1 LYGEIHFA
9 CQIAQNKFCG
19 TNTARNKFHGTGV
32 TSMKYLLGIDQGTT
46 QTTAVVVNEMGEMI
60 RKNSSQL
67 PAQFPQAG
75 WVEQEPNDIV
85 RTVKEACAPLLDK
98 YEIAAVG
105 FDNQGETFV
114 VWDASTGEAV
124 TPAIVWQDTRG
135 QSVCEALAPS
145 VDADLL
151 RAKTGL
157 LLDSYF
163 SAPKLKW
170 VFEHYPE
177 IRKKAHEG
185 KLKFGTTETWVIWK
199 LSGGKLHVTDPSTA
213 SRTLLFDMN
222 KFDWDADL
230 LKLFDVPRSMLPE
243 VKPSAG
249 YIGDV
254 DFGNGKPLPL
264 HALLVDQQAALFGQ
278 ACFNAG
284 EMKCSFGTGS
294 FLLMNIGDKPKLSNN
309 GLLTTVGWNF
319 NGHTAYAFDGGI
331 FVTGSAVQ
339 WLRDNLKFIP
349 DSASSHAAAQQSKD
363 FGVVVV
369 PALQGLAAPHWRT
382 DVQGA
387 MFGLNRSTTSD
398 DIVRATLDGIACRVY
413 EVVTAMSQDLGQKPP
428 HLKVY
433 GGPSGNP
440 YLMQV
445 IADLLDLEVRVSA
458 ALEATAIGIAN
469 LAGVSALGNT
479 FEALAKNWK
488 SETTYQPRMT
498 KEERGKKLAQ
508 WSKAIEAVK
517 KFHE

>member
-1 LYGEIHFA
+1 
-9 CQIAQNKFCG
+9 
-19 TNTARNKFHGTGV
+19 
-32 TSMKYLLGIDQGTT
+32 MKYLLGIDQGTT
-46 QTTAVVVNEMGEMI
+46 QTTAVIVNELGEMLE
-60 RKNSSQL
+60 KNSAQL
-67 PAQFPQAG
+67 PARFPQAG
-75 WVEQEPNDIV
+75 WVEQEPADIV

-98 YEIAAVG
+98 YKISAVG
-105 FDNQGETFV
+105 FDNQGETFI
-114 VWDASTGEAV
+114 VWDKDTGQPV

-135 QSVCEALAPS
+135 ESVCKALAPTVNAES
-145 VDADLL
+145 L

-170 VFEHYPE
+170 VFENYPD
-177 IRKKAHEG
+177 ICKQAHEG
-185 KLKFGTTETWVIWK
+185 KLKFGTTETWVLWS
-199 LSGGKLHVTDPSTA
+199 LTQGRLHITDPSTA

-222 KFDWDADL
+222 KFEWDDDL

-249 YIGDV
+249 YVGDV

-278 ACFNAG
+278 ACFKAG

-319 NGHTAYAFDGGI
+319 NGQTAYAFDGGI

-339 WLRDNLKFIP
+339 WLRDNLKLIP
-349 DSASSHAAAQQSKD
+349 DSASSNDAANRSTD
-363 FGVVVV
+363 PGVVVV

-382 DVQGA
+382 DVRGA
-387 MFGLNRSTTSD
+387 MFGLNRSTSSD

-413 EVVTAMSQDLGQKPP
+413 EVVTAMSQDLGQAPP
-428 HLKVY
+428 HLKVD

-440 YLMQV
+440 YLMQT
-445 IADLLDLEVRVSA
+445 IADLLNLEVRVSA

-469 LAGVSALGNT
+469 LAGVSALKT
-479 FEALAKNWK
+479 SFAELSKNWK
-488 SETTYQPRMT
+488 SEKSYIPKMS
-498 KEERGKKLAQ
+498 KEERENKLMQ
-508 WSKAIEAVK
+508 WNKAVGAVK
-517 KFHE
+517 GFHQ

>member
-1 LYGEIHFA
+1 
-9 CQIAQNKFCG
+9 
-19 TNTARNKFHGTGV
+19 
-32 TSMKYLLGIDQGTT
+32 MKYLLGIDQGTT
-46 QTTAVVVNEMGEMI
+46 QTTAVIVNELGEMLE
-60 RKNSSQL
+60 KNSAQL
-67 PAQFPQAG
+67 PARFPQAG
-75 WVEQEPNDIV
+75 WVEQDPADIV
-85 RTVKEACAPLLDK
+85 RTVKEACAPLLEK
-98 YEIAAVG
+98 YDISAVG

-114 VWDASTGEAV
+114 VWDKDTGEPV

-135 QSVCEALAPS
+135 ESVCKALAS
-145 VDADLL
+145 HVDPELL
-151 RAKTGL
+151 RHKTGL

-170 VFEHYPE
+170 VFENYPE
-177 IRKKAHEG
+177 IRKQAHEG
-185 KLKFGTTETWVIWK
+185 KLKFGTTETWVIWS
-199 LSGGKLHVTDPSTA
+199 LTQGRLHITDPSTA

-222 KFDWDADL
+222 KFEWDEDL
-230 LKLFDVPRSMLPE
+230 LKLFDVPGSMLPE

-294 FLLMNIGDKPKLSNN
+294 FLLMNIGDKPRLSSN

-319 NGHTAYAFDGGI
+319 NGQTAYAFDGGI

-339 WLRDNLKFIP
+339 WLRDNLNVIP
-349 DSASSHAAAQQSKD
+349 DSASSHEAAKRSTD
-363 FGVVVV
+363 PGVVVV

-382 DVQGA
+382 DVRGA
-387 MFGLNRSTTSD
+387 MFGLNRSTSSD

-413 EVVTAMSQDLGQKPP
+413 EVVTAMSQDLGKAPP
-428 HLKVY
+428 HLKVD

-440 YLMQV
+440 YLMQM
-445 IADLLDLEVRVSA
+445 IADLLNLEVRVSA

-469 LAGVSALGNT
+469 LAGVSALGT
-479 FEALAKNWK
+479 SFDELSANWK
-488 SETTYQPRMT
+488 SETSYLPRMNE
-498 KEERGKKLAQ
+498 EERSKKLAQ
-508 WSKAIEAVK
+508 WNKAVEAVK
-517 KFHE
+517 GFHA

>member
-1 LYGEIHFA
+1 
-9 CQIAQNKFCG
+9 
-19 TNTARNKFHGTGV
+19 
-32 TSMKYLLGIDQGTT
+32 MKYLLGIDQGTT
-46 QTTAVVVNEMGEMI
+46 QTTAVIVNELGEMLE
-60 RKNSSQL
+60 KNSAQL
-67 PAQFPQAG
+67 PARFPQAG
-75 WVEQEPNDIV
+75 WVEQDPADIV

-98 YEIAAVG
+98 YDISAVG

-114 VWDASTGEAV
+114 VWDKDTGESV

-135 QSVCEALAPS
+135 ESVCKALASNIDPE
-145 VDADLL
+145 LL
-151 RAKTGL
+151 RHKTGL

-170 VFEHYPE
+170 VFENYPE
-177 IRKKAHEG
+177 IRKQAHEG
-185 KLKFGTTETWVIWK
+185 KLKFGTTETWVIWSLTK
-199 LSGGKLHVTDPSTA
+199 GKLHITDPSTA

-222 KFDWDADL
+222 KFEWDEDL

-294 FLLMNIGDKPKLSNN
+294 FLLMNIGDKPKLSSN

-339 WLRDNLKFIP
+339 WLRDNLKLIP
-349 DSASSHAAAQQSKD
+349 DSASSNDSANRSTD
-363 FGVVVV
+363 SGVVIV

-382 DVQGA
+382 DVRGA
-387 MFGLNRSTTSD
+387 MFGLNRSTSSD

-413 EVVTAMSQDLGQKPP
+413 EVVTAMSQDLGKAPP
-428 HLKVY
+428 HLKVD

-440 YLMQV
+440 YLMQM
-445 IADLLDLEVRVSA
+445 IADLLNLEVRVSA

-469 LAGVSALGNT
+469 LAGVSALGT
-479 FEALAKNWK
+479 SFDELSANWK
-488 SETTYQPRMT
+488 SETSYLPSMN
-498 KEERGKKLAQ
+498 EDERGKKLSQ
-508 WSKAIEAVK
+508 WNKAVEAVK
-517 KFHE
+517 GFHQ

>member
-1 LYGEIHFA
+1 
-9 CQIAQNKFCG
+9 
-19 TNTARNKFHGTGV
+19 
-32 TSMKYLLGIDQGTT
+32 MKYLLGIDQGTT
-46 QTTAVVVNEMGEMI
+46 QTTAVIVNELGEMI
-60 RKNSSQL
+60 EKNSAQL
-67 PAQFPQAG
+67 PARFPQAG
-75 WVEQEPNDIV
+75 WVEQEPSDIV

-98 YEIAAVG
+98 YDISAVG

-114 VWDASTGEAV
+114 VWDKDSGEPV

-135 QSVCEALAPS
+135 ESICKTLAS
-145 VDADLL
+145 NVDPELL
-151 RAKTGL
+151 RRKTGL

-170 VFEHYPE
+170 VFENYPD
-177 IRKKAHEG
+177 IRKQAHEG
-185 KLKFGTTETWVIWK
+185 KLKFGTTETWVIWS
-199 LSGGKLHVTDPSTA
+199 LTQGKLHITDPSTA

-222 KFDWDADL
+222 KFQWDEDL

-243 VKPSAG
+243 VKASAG
-249 YIGDV
+249 YVGDV
-254 DFGNGKPLPL
+254 DFCGQGQALPL

-339 WLRDNLKFIP
+339 WLRDNLKLIP
-349 DSASSHAAAQQSKD
+349 DSVSSNDAANRSTD
-363 FGVVVV
+363 YGVVVV

-382 DVQGA
+382 DVRGA
-387 MFGLNRSTTSD
+387 MFGLNRSTSSD

-413 EVVTAMSQDLGQKPP
+413 EVVTAMSQDLGKAPP
-428 HLKVY
+428 HLKVD

-440 YLMQV
+440 YLMQM
-445 IADLLDLEVRVSA
+445 IADLLNIEVRVSA

-469 LAGVSALGNT
+469 LAGVSALGT
-479 FEALAKNWK
+479 SFDELSKNWK
-488 SETTYQPRMT
+488 SETSYSPKMS
-498 KEERGKKLAQ
+498 KENREKKLSQ
-508 WSKAIEAVK
+508 WNKAVEAVK
-517 KFHE
+517 GFHI

>member
-1 LYGEIHFA
+1 
-9 CQIAQNKFCG
+9 
-19 TNTARNKFHGTGV
+19 
-32 TSMKYLLGIDQGTT
+32 MKYLLGIDQGTT
-46 QTTAVVVNEMGEMI
+46 QTTAVIVNELGEMVE
-60 RKNSSQL
+60 KNSAQL
-67 PAQFPQAG
+67 PARFPQAG
-75 WVEQEPNDIV
+75 WVEQEPADIV

-98 YEIAAVG
+98 YEISAVG

-114 VWDASTGEAV
+114 VWDKDTGEPV

-135 QSVCEALAPS
+135 QSVCEELAPN
-145 VDADLL
+145 VDAEAL

-170 VFEHYPE
+170 VFENYPD
-177 IRKKAHEG
+177 IRRQAHEG
-185 KLKFGTTETWVIWK
+185 KLKFGTTETWVIWSLTK
-199 LSGGKLHVTDPSTA
+199 GKLRITDPSTA

-222 KFDWDADL
+222 KFEWDDDL

-243 VKPSAG
+243 VKSSAG
-249 YIGDV
+249 HIGDV

-278 ACFNAG
+278 ACFKTG

-294 FLLMNIGDKPKLSNN
+294 FLLMNIGDKSKLSNN

-319 NGHTAYAFDGGI
+319 DGRTAYAFDGGI

-339 WLRDNLKFIP
+339 WLRDNLKLIP
-349 DSASSHAAAQQSKD
+349 DSASSHNAAGRSTDA
-363 FGVVVV
+363 GVVVV

-382 DVQGA
+382 DVRGA
-387 MFGLNRSTTSD
+387 MFGLNRSTSSD

-413 EVVTAMSQDLGQKPP
+413 EVVVAMSQDLGQTPP
-428 HLKVY
+428 HLKVD

-440 YLMQV
+440 YLMQM
-445 IADLLDLEVRVSA
+445 IADLLNLEVRVSA

-469 LAGVSALGNT
+469 LAGVSALGTT
-479 FEALAKNWK
+479 FDELSKNWK
-488 SETTYQPRMT
+488 SETVYMPKMSTADRET
-498 KEERGKKLAQ
+498 KLAQ
-508 WSKAIEAVK
+508 WNKAVDAVK
-517 KFHE
+517 GFHQ

>member
-1 LYGEIHFA
+1 
-9 CQIAQNKFCG
+9 
-19 TNTARNKFHGTGV
+19 
-32 TSMKYLLGIDQGTT
+32 MKYLLGIDQGTT
-46 QTTAVVVNEMGEMI
+46 QTTAVIVNELGEMVE
-60 RKNSSQL
+60 KNSAQL
-67 PAQFPQAG
+67 PARFPQAG
-75 WVEQEPNDIV
+75 WVEQEPEDIV
-85 RTVKEACAPLLDK
+85 RTVKEACAPLLSK
-98 YEIAAVG
+98 YEISAVG
-105 FDNQGETFV
+105 FDNQGETFI
-114 VWDASTGEAV
+114 VWDAETGNAV

-135 QSVCEALAPS
+135 QAVCDALAS
-145 VDADLL
+145 NVDLAWL
-151 RAKTGL
+151 RQTTGL

-170 VFEHYPE
+170 VFENHPE
-177 IRKKAHEG
+177 IRQRAHEG

-222 KFDWDADL
+222 TFQWDEKL
-230 LKLFDVPRSMLPE
+230 LQLFDVPKSMLPE

-278 ACFNAG
+278 ACFKAG

-319 NGHTAYAFDGGI
+319 NGQTAYAFDGGI

-349 DSASSHAAAQQSKD
+349 DSAASNDAAKNSKD
-363 FGVVVV
+363 AGVVVI

-413 EVVTAMSQDLGQKPP
+413 EVVTAMSQDSGTPP
-428 HLKVY
+428 PYLKVD
-433 GGPSGNP
+433 GGPAGNP
-440 YLMQV
+440 YLMQM
-445 IADLLDLEVRVSA
+445 ISDLLNLEVRVSA
-458 ALEATAIGIAN
+458 SVEATAIGIAH
-469 LAGVSALGNT
+469 LAGVSALGT
-479 FEALAKNWK
+479 SFEQLANGWK
-488 SETTYQPRMT
+488 AEKVYTPSMRE
-498 KEERGKKLAQ
+498 EERKKKLER
-508 WSKAIEAVK
+508 WNKALDAVK